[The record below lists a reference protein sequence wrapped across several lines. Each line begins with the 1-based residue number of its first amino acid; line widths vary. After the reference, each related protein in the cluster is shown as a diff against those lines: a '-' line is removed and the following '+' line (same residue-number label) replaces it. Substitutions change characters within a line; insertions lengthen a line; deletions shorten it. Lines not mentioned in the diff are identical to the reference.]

1 MQHVFQSRFDLRL
14 RPRLTNTTSEHL
26 DSVLTSLLGITLG
39 DGLDT
44 RLLKLTGKPYTT
56 RDAYIALDST
66 GDSSDMHGER
76 IWGTRLPNKV
86 KVFSWLYFKD

>member
-1 MQHVFQSRFDLRL
+1 MRL